1 VSFTD
6 QYKRLGDL
14 KNLVAIQTH
23 YNESFKLASS
33 RPEISWQQALSWA
46 SFAEEF
52 QPDDCIRAFNAT
64 FDLLPEILWIGHSIP
79 VRHDAIHRLDI
90 SGATSTA
97 VQTCIDLTQFHVAVK
112 FLEQGLATV
121 FQQMLQL
128 KTDIHG
134 LPPDQAQKF
143 LELSSKLYSGR
154 FTDSPINI
162 VEHRKILLEDI
173 RQDPGFESFLLP
185 KSYNVLCHAAQG
197 GPVIILTSHKAH
209 CDAIIL
215 CNPTS
220 DPVHVPLP
228 TVTLD
233 LLKSQRDML
242 TSLLRSC
249 NLRIRGQSSS
259 SRLFAWCEQFA
270 HKSTQEYFQDLLN
283 WLWIHVTGPVY
294 TVLKSVSEKY
304 MVPSFATNLV
314 L

>member
-1 VSFTD
+1 LQALAVSFTD
-6 QYKRLGDL
+6 RYKRLRGLEDRAAL
-14 KNLVAIQTH
+14 QTH

-33 RPEISWQQALSWA
+33 RPEVSWQQALSWA
-46 SFAEEF
+46 NFAREF
-52 QPDDCIRAFNAT
+52 EPDDCIHAFNVA
-64 FDLLPEILWIGHSIP
+64 FNLLPEILWIGNSIP
-79 VRHDAIHRLDI
+79 VRHDAVHRLDI

-97 VQTCIDLTQFHVAVK
+97 VQTCIDLMQFHVAVE
-112 FLEQGLATV
+112 FLEQGLATI

-128 KTDIHG
+128 KTDVHA
-134 LPPDQAQKF
+134 LPPDQAREF
-143 LELSSKLYSGR
+143 SELSSRLYRGT
-154 FTDSPINI
+154 FTDSPISI
-162 VEHRKILLEDI
+162 VENRKKLLDNI
-173 RQDPGFESFLLP
+173 HKQPGFEHFLHP
-185 KSYNVLCHAAQG
+185 KSYDILCHVTQR

-215 CNPTS
+215 PNPTS

-242 TSLLRSC
+242 TDLLRSC
-249 NLRIRGQSSS
+249 NVRNRGQSSS

-294 TVLKSVSEKY
+294 VVLK
-304 MVPSFATNLV
+304 
-314 L
+314 